1 MSGHVGIHAPPVTDV
16 TSGAD
21 AHGGAPARPPRLH
34 LILARAANGVIGVEG
49 RLPWHLPADLAH
61 FKAKTLGCPVLMGRK
76 TWESLPPRF
85 RPLPGRIN
93 VVMTRQA
100 GWQADGALS
109 ASSLRQALQ
118 LPGVQGAPDI
128 WVIGGAKVYQQT
140 LPHAH
145 SAEITEIHA
154 VYEGDAFAP
163 DFGPTW
169 HETDRQAQEPDN
181 GLSFD
186 FVRLENGAPSP
197 LVDIS

>member
-1 MSGHVGIHAPPVTDV
+1 MILGLIASVARD
-16 TSGAD
+16 GAIGRGNALLWRD
-21 AHGGAPARPPRLH
+21 PEDLRH
-34 LILARAANGVIGVEG
+34 LRA
-49 RLPWHLPADLAH
+49 
-61 FKAKTLGCPVLMGRK
+61 TTMGCPVLMGRK

-93 VVMTRQA
+93 VVLTRQA

-109 ASSLRQALQ
+109 ATSLREALQ
-118 LPGVQGAPDI
+118 LPSVQGAPDI
-128 WVIGGAKVYQQT
+128 WVIGGAKVYRQT

-154 VYEGDAFAP
+154 VFEGDAFAP

-169 HETDRQAQEPDN
+169 HETDRQAQPPDK

-186 FVRLENGAPSP
+186 FVRLENGGPSP
-197 LVDIS
+197 LAEVL